1 MTCYSTAQFAKI
13 AGRSTRTVRE
23 HIKKGYLKAAEVP
36 GARGLRITHTN
47 AIKWLEVHQS
57 DKLPK

>member
-23 HIKKGYLKAAEVP
+23 HIAKGYLKAQLLP
-36 GARGLRITHTN
+36 GARGFRITHTN
-47 AIKWLEVHQS
+47 AVKWLEVHQS